1 MKKYLFIFFLL
12 LFRFVFAASATEPF
26 RFALFSDLHIS
37 TLNHQPSEDLQNA
50 VNDVNQLKNI
60 DFVLVSGDVS
70 NLGDTASLKE
80 ARKLLQRLKM
90 PYYIIPGNHDVKW
103 NGPNPANFTTVFRD
117 DKFSF
122 THKGYLFIGFTTAPL
137 TKSTNGI
144 IQKEDI
150 NWVKTILEKAG
161 KDMPFFAV
169 THYPLQTGDVD
180 NWKDMTDVLK
190 QYNVRAVLGGHYH
203 RNVLFNYDGIP
214 GIICRSTL
222 RNNDSVGGYSLF
234 TVSDTLTVTE
244 KRIAK
249 PETLWLT
256 MPLITDKQ

>member
-80 ARKLLQRLKM
+80 ARKLLHKLKM

-103 NGPNPANFTTVFRD
+103 NGPNQANFTTVF
-117 DKFSF
+117 S
-122 THKGYLFIGFTTAPL
+122 
-137 TKSTNGI
+137 
-144 IQKEDI
+144 
-150 NWVKTILEKAG
+150 
-161 KDMPFFAV
+161 
-169 THYPLQTGDVD
+169 
-180 NWKDMTDVLK
+180 
-190 QYNVRAVLGGHYH
+190 
-203 RNVLFNYDGIP
+203 
-214 GIICRSTL
+214 
-222 RNNDSVGGYSLF
+222 
-234 TVSDTLTVTE
+234 
-244 KRIAK
+244 
-249 PETLWLT
+249 
-256 MPLITDKQ
+256 